1 MENLQPKLRFPEF
14 KEEWKMYFISDFF
27 KVGSSKRVKQEDWKT
42 EGIPFYRTRE
52 LVKLSKNEKIEN
64 EIFISEEHYNDL
76 KSKYGVPKIGDL
88 LISGVGTLGI
98 SYVVTNN
105 NPFYIKDGNVLWFN
119 KVKNINS
126 LFFNYNFKTRFLLS
140 QILNNASAT
149 TVGTYTIDN
158 AKKTK
163 FFCTEIQ
170 EQTKIADFLSSV
182 DKQLDILNQ
191 KKEKLNLY
199 KKGTM
204 QQLFSQQIRFKDDNG
219 NDFPDWEDTK
229 IGEVCQIKRGA
240 SPRPISNPKWFDENS
255 KIGWVR
261 ISDVTKSKNILQ
273 TTTQYLSEEG
283 ISKSRLVKKDNL
295 IMSICATI
303 GKPIYTGFDVCIH
316 DGFVVFENL
325 NCVHQ
330 YLFYYL
336 DFIQEKWYKY
346 GQPGTQIN
354 LNSTI
359 VSDEYF
365 PLPKSLAEQTKIANF
380 LSVIDTQIEAVEN
393 HITKTETYKKGLLQQ
408 MFV

>member
-170 EQTKIADFLSSV
+170 EQTKIADFLGAV

-204 QQLFSQQIRFKDDNG
+204 QQLFLQQIRFKDDNG
-219 NDFPDWEDTK
+219 NDFPDWEENTL
-229 IGEVCQIKRGA
+229 GEVGVFLKG
-240 SPRPISNPKWFDENS
+240 
-255 KIGWVR
+255 
-261 ISDVTKSKNILQ
+261 KN
-273 TTTQYLSEEG
+273 
-283 ISKSRLVKKDNL
+283 ISKSDISEDGLIECIRYGELYTRYNEIIYNVFSKTNLSKENLIFSKQNDVIIPASGETAIDISTASCVQKDNVAL
-295 IMSICATI
+295 GGDINIFRSNHNGIFLA
-303 GKPIYTGFDVCIH
+303 
-316 DGFVVFENL
+316 
-325 NCVHQ
+325 
-330 YLFYYL
+330 YYL
-336 DFIQEKWYKY
+336 NNHCKQ
-346 GQPGTQIN
+346 QIA
-354 LNSTI
+354 
-359 VSDEYF
+359 
-365 PLPKSLAEQTKIANF
+365 SLAQGSSVIHIYPNHLKILKISIPSLEEQTKIANF
-380 LSVIDTQIEAVEN
+380 LSAIDKQIETVEN
-393 HITKTETYKKGLLQQ
+393 QITKTETYKKGLLQQ